1 MIEPIYSMTFQCA
14 FLVFI
19 AFSFIGWCSEV
30 LYVGIFSEHKFVNRG
45 FLYGPLCPI
54 YGFGGMAILCL
65 PTKILNSWGWLFLCS
80 MVLATVVEY
89 FTSWLLEK
97 MFHTLWWDYSD
108 KKFNLHGRV
117 CLLNAILFGAMG
129 ILVVHFLE
137 PLILH
142 LIGLLN
148 DFWLSIVFDVIAVVL
163 AIDLVSTVKKLVDFQ
178 TTMERLKN
186 FGDSIK
192 SHYESESWFNKT
204 SFASMLS
211 SAKEYLTKLPASE
224 KLAQLHLSYI
234 DKFNVRN
241 KNAESLI
248 KKFPTLKNNQ
258 YTDVIGFLKEKSTQR
273 KNKKS

>member
-137 PLILH
+137 PLILY

-163 AIDLVSTVKKLVDFQ
+163 AIDLVSTVRKLVDFQ

-186 FGDSIK
+186 FG
-192 SHYESESWFNKT
+192 
-204 SFASMLS
+204 
-211 SAKEYLTKLPASE
+211 
-224 KLAQLHLSYI
+224 Q
-234 DKFNVRN
+234 
-241 KNAESLI
+241 
-248 KKFPTLKNNQ
+248 
-258 YTDVIGFLKEKSTQR
+258 
-273 KNKKS
+273 